1 MPTKQ
6 YTITILNGLLQGTEI
21 IKYSSYETDNAV
33 ESLKLIGC
41 LTSIK
46 EQSLI

>member
-6 YTITILNGLLQGTEI
+6 YTITILNGLLQGTEL
-21 IKYSSYETDNAV
+21 IKYSTYDVDNTV

-41 LTSIK
+41 LTSVK
-46 EQSLI
+46 EQSLN

>member
-1 MPTKQ
+1 MPTTK
-6 YTITILNGLLQGTEI
+6 YTITILNGLLQGTQI
-21 IKYSSYETDNAV
+21 YKYSTYDVDNTV

-41 LTSIK
+41 LTSVK

>member
-21 IKYSSYETDNAV
+21 YKYSTCEVDNTI
-33 ESLKLIGC
+33 EYLKEIGY
-41 LTSIK
+41 SASVK
-46 EQSLI
+46 EQSLN

>member
-6 YTITILNGLLQGTEI
+6 YTITILNGLLQGTEL
-21 IKYSSYETDNAV
+21 IKYSSYEADNTI

-41 LTSIK
+41 LTSVK